1 MCVACVACVTGNRVW
16 RLPLASGGRVYMEFH
31 RYFGPSFFRDRACV
45 REIEDWYTC
54 AEICTALDWFIA
66 RGKVA

>member
-1 MCVACVACVTGNRVW
+1 MCFRCAAGNMVW

-31 RYFGPSFFRDRACV
+31 SYFGPSFFRDRACR
-45 REIEDWYTC
+45 REIDEWYTNP
-54 AEICTALDWFIA
+54 EICAALDWFCK